1 MHSTTSQMS
10 TRDRIGAILRVT
22 SGNFLEQF
30 DFFLFGFYAT
40 YIAHTFFPA
49 SSEFAS
55 LMMTFAVF
63 GAGFLMRPI
72 GAIVLGAYIDKVGR
86 RKGLIVTLSIMA
98 TGTFLI
104 VLIPSYQTIGLWA
117 PLLVLIGRLLQGF
130 SAGAELGG
138 VSVYLAEI
146 ATPGRKGFYTS
157 WQSGSQQ
164 VAIMVA
170 AAMGFALNAVLE
182 PSAISDWGWRIPFL
196 FGCLIVPFIFILR
209 RKLEETQEFTA
220 RRHHLAMRQ
229 VFATLLANWQV
240 VIAGMMMVAM
250 TTTAFYLITVYAPTF
265 GANRLKLA
273 DYGRE
278 NEVEELN
285 ARLVDISKKALA
297 GTGALIAGDFSTPGK
312 MLQPKG
318 DLSYEELLESYTEQ
332 VTAVANAGVDLLVAE
347 TMLSVDETCV
357 FMDAALSVCDLPI
370 MCSLT
375 LEADGSALFGGNA
388 VEAVETLQEMGA
400 SAVGLYCSVGPD
412 QLEAVVNS
420 MKKVARV
427 PVIVKP
433 NAGLPKITPT
443 GEAIYS
449 MDAPTFAKYMN
460 ILVDA
465 GAGIVGGCCGTTP
478 EYIRLVKEMLDAR
491 K

>member
-1 MHSTTSQMS
+1 MDAFITLISYRVLFQSSATGARQRVDNKLETCMHSTTSLMS
-10 TRDRIGAILRVT
+10 TRDRLGAILRVT

-86 RKGLIVTLSIMA
+86 RKGLIVTLTIMA

-182 PSAISDWGWRIPFL
+182 QSAISDWGWRIPFL
-196 FGCLIVPFIFILR
+196 FGCLIVPFIFVLR

-265 GANRLKLA
+265 GKKVLMLSASDSL
-273 DYGRE
+273 
-278 NEVEELN
+278 
-285 ARLVDISKKALA
+285 LV
-297 GTGALIAGDFSTPGK
+297 T
-312 MLQPKG
+312 
-318 DLSYEELLESYTEQ
+318 
-332 VTAVANAGVDLLVAE
+332 LLVAISNFFWLPVGGALSDRFGRRPVLIAM
-347 TMLSVDETCV
+347 TLLALATAWPALTMLANAPSFLMMLSVLLWLS
-357 FMDAALSVCDLPI
+357 FIYGMYNGAMIPALTEI
-370 MCSLT
+370 MPAEVRVAGFSLAYSLAT
-375 LEADGSALFGGNA
+375 AVFGGFTPVISTALIEYTGDKASPGYWMSFAA
-388 VEAVETLQEMGA
+388 VCGLLATCYLYRR
-400 SAVGLYCSVGPD
+400 SAVAL
-412 QLEAVVNS
+412 QT
-420 MKKVARV
+420 AR
-427 PVIVKP
+427 
-433 NAGLPKITPT
+433 
-443 GEAIYS
+443 
-449 MDAPTFAKYMN
+449 
-460 ILVDA
+460 
-465 GAGIVGGCCGTTP
+465 
-478 EYIRLVKEMLDAR
+478 
-491 K
+491 

>member
-1 MHSTTSQMS
+1 M
-10 TRDRIGAILRVT
+10 
-22 SGNFLEQF
+22 
-30 DFFLFGFYAT
+30 
-40 YIAHTFFPA
+40 
-49 SSEFAS
+49 
-55 LMMTFAVF
+55 
-63 GAGFLMRPI
+63 
-72 GAIVLGAYIDKVGR
+72 GR

-229 VFATLLANWQV
+229 VFATLLANCQV

-265 GANRLKLA
+265 GKKVLMLSASDSL
-273 DYGRE
+273 
-278 NEVEELN
+278 
-285 ARLVDISKKALA
+285 LV
-297 GTGALIAGDFSTPGK
+297 T
-312 MLQPKG
+312 
-318 DLSYEELLESYTEQ
+318 
-332 VTAVANAGVDLLVAE
+332 LLVAISNFFWRPVGGALSDRFGRRSVLIAM
-347 TMLSVDETCV
+347 TLLALATAWPALTMLANAPSFLMMLSVLLWLS
-357 FMDAALSVCDLPI
+357 FIYGMYNGAMIPALTEI
-370 MCSLT
+370 MPAEVRVAGFSLAYSLAT
-375 LEADGSALFGGNA
+375 AVFGGFTPVISTA
-388 VEAVETLQEMGA
+388 LIEYTGDKASPGYWMSFAAICGLLATCYLYRR
-400 SAVGLYCSVGPD
+400 SAVAL
-412 QLEAVVNS
+412 QT
-420 MKKVARV
+420 AR
-427 PVIVKP
+427 
-433 NAGLPKITPT
+433 
-443 GEAIYS
+443 
-449 MDAPTFAKYMN
+449 
-460 ILVDA
+460 
-465 GAGIVGGCCGTTP
+465 
-478 EYIRLVKEMLDAR
+478 
-491 K
+491 

>member
-1 MHSTTSQMS
+1 MHSTTSLMS
-10 TRDRIGAILRVT
+10 TRDRLGAILRVT

-86 RKGLIVTLSIMA
+86 RKGLIVTLTIMA

-182 PSAISDWGWRIPFL
+182 QSAISDWGWRIPFL
-196 FGCLIVPFIFILR
+196 FGCLIVPFIFVLR

-265 GANRLKLA
+265 GKKVLMLSASDSL
-273 DYGRE
+273 
-278 NEVEELN
+278 
-285 ARLVDISKKALA
+285 LV
-297 GTGALIAGDFSTPGK
+297 T
-312 MLQPKG
+312 
-318 DLSYEELLESYTEQ
+318 
-332 VTAVANAGVDLLVAE
+332 LLVAISNFFWLPVGGALSDRFGRRPVLIAM
-347 TMLSVDETCV
+347 TLLALATAWPALTMLANAPSFLMMLSVLLWLSFIYGMYNGAMIPALTEIMPAEVRVAGFSLAYSLATAVVGGFTPVISTALIEYTGDKASPGYWMSFAAVCGLLATCY
-357 FMDAALSVCDLPI
+357 LYRR
-370 MCSLT
+370 
-375 LEADGSALFGGNA
+375 
-388 VEAVETLQEMGA
+388 
-400 SAVGLYCSVGPD
+400 SAVAL
-412 QLEAVVNS
+412 QT
-420 MKKVARV
+420 AR
-427 PVIVKP
+427 
-433 NAGLPKITPT
+433 
-443 GEAIYS
+443 
-449 MDAPTFAKYMN
+449 
-460 ILVDA
+460 
-465 GAGIVGGCCGTTP
+465 
-478 EYIRLVKEMLDAR
+478 
-491 K
+491 

>member
-182 PSAISDWGWRIPFL
+182 QSAISDWGWRIPFV

-265 GANRLKLA
+265 GKKVLMLSASDSL
-273 DYGRE
+273 
-278 NEVEELN
+278 
-285 ARLVDISKKALA
+285 LV
-297 GTGALIAGDFSTPGK
+297 T
-312 MLQPKG
+312 
-318 DLSYEELLESYTEQ
+318 
-332 VTAVANAGVDLLVAE
+332 LLVAISNFFWLPVGGALSDRFGRRSVLIAM
-347 TMLSVDETCV
+347 TLLALATAWPALTMLANAPSFLMMLSVLLWLS
-357 FMDAALSVCDLPI
+357 FIYGMYNGAMIPALTEI
-370 MCSLT
+370 MPAEVRVAGFSLAYSLAT
-375 LEADGSALFGGNA
+375 AVFGGFTPVISTA
-388 VEAVETLQEMGA
+388 LIEYTGDKASPGYWMSFAAICGLLATCYLYRR
-400 SAVGLYCSVGPD
+400 SAVAL
-412 QLEAVVNS
+412 QT
-420 MKKVARV
+420 AR
-427 PVIVKP
+427 
-433 NAGLPKITPT
+433 
-443 GEAIYS
+443 
-449 MDAPTFAKYMN
+449 
-460 ILVDA
+460 
-465 GAGIVGGCCGTTP
+465 
-478 EYIRLVKEMLDAR
+478 
-491 K
+491 

>member
-1 MHSTTSQMS
+1 MHSTTSLMS
-10 TRDRIGAILRVT
+10 TRDRLGAILRVT

-86 RKGLIVTLSIMA
+86 RKGLIVTLSIIV

-104 VLIPSYQTIGLWA
+104 VLIPSYQAIGLWA

-182 PSAISDWGWRIPFL
+182 QSAISDWGWRIPFL
-196 FGCLIVPFIFILR
+196 FGCLIVPFIFVLR

-265 GANRLKLA
+265 GKKVLMLSASDSL
-273 DYGRE
+273 
-278 NEVEELN
+278 
-285 ARLVDISKKALA
+285 LV
-297 GTGALIAGDFSTPGK
+297 T
-312 MLQPKG
+312 
-318 DLSYEELLESYTEQ
+318 
-332 VTAVANAGVDLLVAE
+332 LLVAISNFFWLPVGGALSDRFGRRPVLIAM
-347 TMLSVDETCV
+347 TLLALATAWPALTMLANAPSFLMMLSVLLWLS
-357 FMDAALSVCDLPI
+357 FIYGMYNGAMIPALTEI
-370 MCSLT
+370 MPAEVRVAGFSLAYSLAT
-375 LEADGSALFGGNA
+375 AVFGGFTPVISTALIEYTGDKASPCYWMSFAA
-388 VEAVETLQEMGA
+388 VCGLLTTCYLYRRSAVTLQT
-400 SAVGLYCSVGPD
+400 
-412 QLEAVVNS
+412 
-420 MKKVARV
+420 AR
-427 PVIVKP
+427 
-433 NAGLPKITPT
+433 
-443 GEAIYS
+443 
-449 MDAPTFAKYMN
+449 
-460 ILVDA
+460 
-465 GAGIVGGCCGTTP
+465 
-478 EYIRLVKEMLDAR
+478 
-491 K
+491 

>member
-1 MHSTTSQMS
+1 MHSTTSLMS
-10 TRDRIGAILRVT
+10 TRDRLGAILRVT

-182 PSAISDWGWRIPFL
+182 QSAISDWGWRIPFL
-196 FGCLIVPFIFILR
+196 FGCLIVPFIFVLR

-250 TTTAFYLITVYAPTF
+250 TTTAFYLITVNAPTF
-265 GANRLKLA
+265 GKKVLMLSASDSL
-273 DYGRE
+273 
-278 NEVEELN
+278 
-285 ARLVDISKKALA
+285 LV
-297 GTGALIAGDFSTPGK
+297 T
-312 MLQPKG
+312 
-318 DLSYEELLESYTEQ
+318 
-332 VTAVANAGVDLLVAE
+332 LLVAISNFFWLPVGGALSDRFGRRPVLIAM
-347 TMLSVDETCV
+347 TLLALATAWPALTMLANAPSFLMMLSVLLWLS
-357 FMDAALSVCDLPI
+357 FIYGMYNGAMIPALTEI
-370 MCSLT
+370 MPAEVRVAGFSLAYSLAT
-375 LEADGSALFGGNA
+375 AVFGGFTPVISTALIEYTGDKASPGYWMSFAA
-388 VEAVETLQEMGA
+388 VCGLLATCYLYRR
-400 SAVGLYCSVGPD
+400 SAVAL
-412 QLEAVVNS
+412 QT
-420 MKKVARV
+420 AR
-427 PVIVKP
+427 
-433 NAGLPKITPT
+433 
-443 GEAIYS
+443 
-449 MDAPTFAKYMN
+449 
-460 ILVDA
+460 
-465 GAGIVGGCCGTTP
+465 
-478 EYIRLVKEMLDAR
+478 
-491 K
+491 

>member
-1 MHSTTSQMS
+1 MDAFITLISFPVLFQSSATGARQRVDNKLETCMHSTTSLMS

-40 YIAHTFFPA
+40 YIAKTFFP
-49 SSEFAS
+49 S

-182 PSAISDWGWRIPFL
+182 QSAISDWGWRIPFV
-196 FGCLIVPFIFILR
+196 FGCLIVPFIFIMR

-265 GANRLKLA
+265 GKKVLMLSASDSL
-273 DYGRE
+273 
-278 NEVEELN
+278 
-285 ARLVDISKKALA
+285 LV
-297 GTGALIAGDFSTPGK
+297 T
-312 MLQPKG
+312 
-318 DLSYEELLESYTEQ
+318 
-332 VTAVANAGVDLLVAE
+332 LLVAISNFFWLPVGGALSDRFGRRPVLIAM
-347 TMLSVDETCV
+347 TLLALATAWPALTLLANAPSFLMMLSVLLWLS
-357 FMDAALSVCDLPI
+357 FIYGMYNGAMIPALTEI
-370 MCSLT
+370 MPAEVRVAGFSLAYSLAT
-375 LEADGSALFGGNA
+375 AVFGGFTPVISTALIEYTGDKASPGYWMSFAA
-388 VEAVETLQEMGA
+388 VCGLLATCYLYRR
-400 SAVGLYCSVGPD
+400 SAVAL
-412 QLEAVVNS
+412 QT
-420 MKKVARV
+420 AR
-427 PVIVKP
+427 
-433 NAGLPKITPT
+433 
-443 GEAIYS
+443 
-449 MDAPTFAKYMN
+449 
-460 ILVDA
+460 
-465 GAGIVGGCCGTTP
+465 
-478 EYIRLVKEMLDAR
+478 
-491 K
+491 

>member
-1 MHSTTSQMS
+1 MDAFITLISYRVLFQSSATGARQRVDNKLETCMHSTTSLMS
-10 TRDRIGAILRVT
+10 TRDRLGAILRVT

-182 PSAISDWGWRIPFL
+182 QSAISDWGWRIPFL
-196 FGCLIVPFIFILR
+196 FGCLIVPFIFVLR

-220 RRHHLAMRQ
+220 RRHHLAMHQ

-265 GANRLKLA
+265 GKKVLMLSASDSL
-273 DYGRE
+273 
-278 NEVEELN
+278 
-285 ARLVDISKKALA
+285 LV
-297 GTGALIAGDFSTPGK
+297 T
-312 MLQPKG
+312 
-318 DLSYEELLESYTEQ
+318 
-332 VTAVANAGVDLLVAE
+332 LLVAISNFFWLPVGGALSDRFGRRPVLIAM
-347 TMLSVDETCV
+347 TLLALATAWPALTMLANAPSFLMMLSVLLWLS
-357 FMDAALSVCDLPI
+357 FIYGMYNGAMIPALTEI
-370 MCSLT
+370 MPAEVRVAGFSLAYSLAT
-375 LEADGSALFGGNA
+375 AVFGGFTPVISTALIEYTGDKASPGYWMSFAA
-388 VEAVETLQEMGA
+388 VCGLLATCYLYRR
-400 SAVGLYCSVGPD
+400 SAVAL
-412 QLEAVVNS
+412 QT
-420 MKKVARV
+420 AR
-427 PVIVKP
+427 
-433 NAGLPKITPT
+433 
-443 GEAIYS
+443 
-449 MDAPTFAKYMN
+449 
-460 ILVDA
+460 
-465 GAGIVGGCCGTTP
+465 
-478 EYIRLVKEMLDAR
+478 
-491 K
+491 